1 MVYMPPA
8 RLPRASPSH
17 SLVDPISGRL
27 LNSPSGCVHS
37 VGGVL
42 GNVVFRIAAFTALIF
57 LALIPGAVSVGA
69 QLEYRSVEG
78 VVVSGTAGG
87 ADLFGQ
93 VVTLHRVTS
102 TGFDDITTVTDDTG
116 AFKFQN
122 IEYDPSVGYGVSVR
136 YQDAIYGADLDMSL
150 SSPPPVEITV
160 YEATHDDTVVSVGVA
175 SLLVA
180 AADATDQTVAA
191 LEIITLVNRSDMA
204 YVPGSGVMELLR
216 FGLPED
222 ATELSLDTRLI
233 GADFIQVDRGF
244 ALLASV
250 PPGEHE
256 IMFSYRFPYQGTE
269 FTLNKT
275 YRYGAESLRIL
286 APEEVLSI
294 SSESLG
300 EPERV
305 MIGERQYRILKTE
318 GLTRGESLSL
328 VLDGLPTPGALDR
341 IADSFSGVKFQYAA
355 PVALGVLMIALL
367 AYGAIW
373 KNRKQRR
380 NAPASDVSNERAVI
394 FRMISELSGAYE
406 SGEMSDEEYRQ
417 RLMVLN
423 ARLTTLGEHGRS

>member
-1 MVYMPPA
+1 MVFK
-8 RLPRASPSH
+8 S
-17 SLVDPISGRL
+17 
-27 LNSPSGCVHS
+27 
-37 VGGVL
+37 
-42 GNVVFRIAAFTALIF
+42 AAITALVC
-57 LALIPGAVSVGA
+57 LVLVSGAVSVGA
-69 QLEYRSVEG
+69 QLDYRSVEG

-122 IEYDPSVGYGVSVR
+122 IEYDPSVRYGVSLR

-150 SSPPPVEITV
+150 GSPPPIEITV
-160 YEATHDDTVVSVGVA
+160 YEATHDDTVVSVGAA

-180 AADATDQTVAA
+180 AADGTDQTVAA

-216 FGLPED
+216 FGLPAD

-244 ALLASV
+244 ALLASI

-256 IMFSYRFPYQGTE
+256 IMFSYRFPYQGME

-305 MIGERQYRILKTE
+305 MIGERQYLVLTTE

-328 VLDGLPTPGALDR
+328 VLDGLPTPGAMDR
-341 IADSFSGVKFQYAA
+341 IADGFSGIKFQYAA

-373 KNRKQRR
+373 KNTRQQR
-380 NAPASDVSNERAVI
+380 NAPASEVSNERAVI
-394 FRMISELSGAYE
+394 FRMVSELTGAYE

-423 ARLTTLGEHGRS
+423 ARLTTLGEHG